1 MPLHSDIPKSK
12 KEAVRYLLKRFG
24 QLLKNKSKSDRR
36 AGEDRRVPDDK
47 YIGKMPDMWKTA
59 KQRKVMDHVR
69 PNDPSVTASDLL
81 RNPGKPARRRGDN
94 RREDPTARSATRV
107 GTITA
112 TVGVPLSV
120 SAGVYNRKNKEKK
133 NRKAK
138 TMPDYTKG
146 GTLKLRELKPHEI
159 ETLFHS
165 GVKNPKINPSAK
177 TKLSGVSKEKA
188 QRDRINTERILR
200 MKR

>member
-69 PNDPSVTASDLL
+69 PKDPSVTASDLL
-81 RNPGKPARRRGDN
+81 RNPGKPERRRGDN

-107 GTITA
+107 GAITA

-120 SAGVYNRKNKEKK
+120 SAGALQRNKNKKTTEQKRTKK
-133 NRKAK
+133 ASPTFDEQLEAISKK
-138 TMPDYTKG
+138 DYK
-146 GTLKLRELKPHEI
+146 LKR
-159 ETLFHS
+159 
-165 GVKNPKINPSAK
+165 V
-177 TKLSGVSKEKA
+177 
-188 QRDRINTERILR
+188 Q
-200 MKR
+200 